1 MIRLDIPGLPP
12 SVNAER
18 GILRV
23 AMRKRREFKMLVEN
37 AVWLQLSLANTG
49 GLPIGS
55 KAQAV
60 RVEIVYVLGPK
71 RRTSDTFNR
80 EKALLDA
87 LTTSGVLEDD
97 RWVKI
102 GEVASVWGPEDRT
115 LVKLF
120 TVQAPTL
127 EQVMDWWNLPDP
139 LMEQV
144 MGRLA

>member
-1 MIRLDIPGLPP
+1 MIRFDIPALPP
-12 SVNAER
+12 SVNKIAFNTVR
-18 GILRV
+18 GKARTT
-23 AMRKRREFKMLVEN
+23 REFKSLVN
-37 AVWLQLSLANTG
+37 AVVWEACLQG
-49 GLPIGS
+49 IPIGT
-55 KAQAV
+55 KLRPV
-60 RVEIVYVLGPK
+60 RVEIVYILGPK

-87 LTTSGVLEDD
+87 LTTAGVLEDD

-127 EQVMDWWNLPDP
+127 DQVMTWWDLPDP
-139 LMEQV
+139 LMEQT
-144 MGRLA
+144 MGRRA